1 MLSFSFGIVLW
12 EIATRKRPFEGVC
25 RRSHQQPTDVSC
37 LLNLLLWPTGF
48 LSDNQAAW
56 VHGLVSRDAAE
67 LRNCIKRDYWSAGWR
82 IPLHFSHSAPRCSVC
97 LDFPHCTV
105 AAEHLQSV
113 SQYCHPYSQ
122 VTSMAKST
130 AMLNLLQRVL
140 TFPAGWSSQQI
151 YQRVCKEEFQ
161 EPLPDDCPE
170 ALRHLIHAC
179 RASCSFKRPSAGGK
193 YHHCPLTMKND

>member
-1 MLSFSFGIVLW
+1 MAWCPETRRSLEIVLNVIIDPPV
-12 EIATRKRPFEGVC
+12 EEF
-25 RRSHQQPTDVSC
+25 
-37 LLNLLLWPTGF
+37 LNT
-48 LSDNQAAW
+48 
-56 VHGLVSRDAAE
+56 
-67 LRNCIKRDYWSAGWR
+67 
-82 IPLHFSHSAPRCSVC
+82 SVC

-113 SQYCHPYSQ
+113 SQHCHPYSQ
-122 VTSMAKST
+122 ATSMAKST

-179 RASCSFKRPSAGGK
+179 RASSSFKRPSAGGK
-193 YHHCPLTMKND
+193 NHRCPLHLLFG